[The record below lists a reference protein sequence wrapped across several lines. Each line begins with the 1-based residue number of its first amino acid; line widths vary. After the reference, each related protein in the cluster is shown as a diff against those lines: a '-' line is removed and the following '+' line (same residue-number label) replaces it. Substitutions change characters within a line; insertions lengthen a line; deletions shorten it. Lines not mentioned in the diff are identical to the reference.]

1 MKRIL
6 MIGTGGTIASEM
18 TDAGLVPELTSKQ
31 LLRYVPQIDELCH
44 VDCLQICNIDS
55 TNMQPS
61 HWLLMQQTIERN
73 YDCYDGFVLSHGTDT
88 MAYTAAALSYLVQNS
103 QKPIVITG
111 AQKPINSDNSDS
123 RVNLIDSF
131 VAAISDTMHGVV
143 VVFNGRV
150 ILGTRAKKTKSKS
163 FSAFSSINYPEI
175 AAIRDQHLFQY
186 IEPKPESPLRFYR
199 RLDENVGLLK
209 LVPGTSPDVLS
220 WLLDYHDALII
231 ESFGVGGIPSTCDN
245 RFYALIE
252 SAISRGK
259 TVVMTTQVENEGS
272 DLAIYRVGHELK
284 KRLAVLEAYDMT
296 TEAVVTKLMWILG
309 VTNDPDGIR
318 NLFYQP
324 ICQDIL
330 ATDYLIH

>member
-1 MKRIL
+1 M
-6 MIGTGGTIASEM
+6 
-18 TDAGLVPELTSKQ
+18 GLPQFKHSFGFLLYVSKNKEN
-31 LLRYVPQIDELCH
+31 LGYEVNFSR
-44 VDCLQICNIDS
+44 
-55 TNMQPS
+55 
-61 HWLLMQQTIERN
+61 
-73 YDCYDGFVLSHGTDT
+73 
-88 MAYTAAALSYLVQNS
+88 ALSL
-103 QKPIVITG
+103 
-111 AQKPINSDNSDS
+111 
-123 RVNLIDSF
+123 
-131 VAAISDTMHGVV
+131 
-143 VVFNGRV
+143 
-150 ILGTRAKKTKSKS
+150 
-163 FSAFSSINYPEI
+163 SSG
-175 AAIRDQHLFQY
+175 
-186 IEPKPESPLRFYR
+186 RFYTY
-199 RLDENVGLLK
+199 LAD
-209 LVPGTSPDVLS
+209 D
-220 WLLDYHDALII
+220 DALII

>member
-1 MKRIL
+1 MKKIL

-18 TDAGLVPELTSKQ
+18 TDAGLTPELTSKQ
-31 LLRYVPQIDELCH
+31 LIRYVPKIEELCY

-61 HWLLMQQTIERN
+61 HWLLMEQTLEQN
-73 YDCYDGFVLSHGTDT
+73 YSDYDGFVLSHGTDT

-103 QKPIVITG
+103 SKPIVITG

-123 RVNLIDSF
+123 RVNLLDSF
-131 VAAISDTMHGVV
+131 VAATADAMHGVV
-143 VVFNGRV
+143 VVFNGRA
-150 ILGTRAKKTKSKS
+150 ILGTRAKKTRSKS

-186 IEPKPESPLRFYR
+186 IEPKTELPLRFYR
-199 RLDENVGLLK
+199 KLGKNVGLLK
-209 LVPGTSPDVLS
+209 LIPGTSPDVLS
-220 WLLDYHDALII
+220 YFLDLHDALII
-231 ESFGVGGIPSTCDN
+231 ESFGVGGIPSTEDN
-245 RFYALIE
+245 RFYTLIE
-252 SAISRGK
+252 HAIANGK

-284 KRLAVLEAYDMT
+284 TRLPVLEAYDMT

-309 VTNDPDGIR
+309 ITNDADSIR
-318 NLFYQP
+318 KLFYQP
-324 ICQDIL
+324 IGHDIL
-330 ATDYLIH
+330 TTNELID